1 MKKVITFII
10 ILTLAFAIFAVPAS
24 AAGSATEAATDII
37 NAVLNRVFEW
47 WEANKAEILAAC
59 SGLGAAISGA
69 IVWYKSKK
77 PFISLI
83 TSAKTTDERE
93 NALIKGYNEMV
104 DAVKAHTEEVKAFR
118 TELAEVKGYVIN
130 TEDIE
135 AHIAKVLSTV
145 YTNSIA
151 LPQGVKNMINVEC
164 AQAMTVANRD
174 LGVEVISYDTTDEGD
189 ID

>member
-1 MKKVITFII
+1 MRKVITSII
-10 ILTLAFAIFAVPAS
+10 ILTLVFTVFAVPAS
-24 AAGSATEAATDII
+24 AAGSATEAATDLISTLLSRI
-37 NAVLNRVFEW
+37 FEW

-59 SGLGAAISGA
+59 SGIGAFLSAA

-77 PFISLI
+77 PFLSLI

-93 NALIKGYNEMV
+93 TALIKGYNEMV
-104 DAVKAHTEEVKAFR
+104 DAVKAHTEEVKALR
-118 TELAEVKGYVIN
+118 EELLEVKRCVIN

-151 LPQGVKNMINVEC
+151 LPQGVKNMVNVEC
-164 AQAMTVANRD
+164 SQAMTIANRD
-174 LGVEVISYDTTDEGD
+174 LGVEVISYDETNEGD